1 MSNLKDIK
9 NSANWGFETR
19 QVQIGQEQPDPA
31 TDARAVPIYAST
43 SFVFHNSQHAADRF
57 GLRDAGNIYGR
68 LTNPTQDIFEQRI
81 ASLEGGVAAL
91 ATSSGA
97 AAINYT
103 LQALAKSGEHIVA
116 SKTIYGGTYNLLA
129 HTLPLTS
136 GITTTFVDPEE
147 EGSFE
152 AAITDKT
159 KAIYVET
166 LGNPNSNIADLEEL
180 ANTSVMVICAGAKS
194 ILDLGLTLEYLET
207 HGVTVI
213 GYGTDELPAFY
224 TRKSGFGVD
233 YELDTPEQLAKAFHV
248 KRELGLRGGLLVTNP
263 IPEEYSMDKAVI
275 DKAIAE
281 AVEDAKKDG
290 IHGKATTPY
299 LLAKIKDLT
308 GGDSLDSNIQLVFN
322 NARLGA
328 QAAVELAKLEK

>member
-1 MSNLKDIK
+1 
-9 NSANWGFETR
+9 
-19 QVQIGQEQPDPA
+19 
-31 TDARAVPIYAST
+31 
-43 SFVFHNSQHAADRF
+43 
-57 GLRDAGNIYGR
+57 
-68 LTNPTQDIFEQRI
+68 
-81 ASLEGGVAAL
+81 
-91 ATSSGA
+91 
-97 AAINYT
+97 
-103 LQALAKSGEHIVA
+103 
-116 SKTIYGGTYNLLA
+116 
-129 HTLPLTS
+129 
-136 GITTTFVDPEE
+136 
-147 EGSFE
+147 
-152 AAITDKT
+152 
-159 KAIYVET
+159 
-166 LGNPNSNIADLEEL
+166 
-180 ANTSVMVICAGAKS
+180 MVICAGAKS

-233 YELDTPEQLAKAFHV
+233 YELDTPAELAKAFHV

-290 IHGKATTPY
+290 IHGKGHHAPY
-299 LLAKIKDLT
+299 LLAKIKGDLT

-328 QAAVELAKLEK
+328 AAAVELAKLER

>member
-1 MSNLKDIK
+1 MNKYLDIAPRLPRPLPPV
-9 NSANWGFETR
+9 SRRGARIHHHFPR
-19 QVQIGQEQPDPA
+19 HALPA
-31 TDARAVPIYAST
+31 ERGDRAQGRADHSRRGRRARDHRHHRRTP
-43 SFVFHNSQHAADRF
+43 
-57 GLRDAGNIYGR
+57 
-68 LTNPTQDIFEQRI
+68 
-81 ASLEGGVAAL
+81 EGGPSKEEIDYLGRTGAGIPKASCRDLPVLVAQGKD
-91 ATSSGA
+91 GA
-97 AAINYT
+97 CT
-103 LQALAKSGEHIVA
+103 V
-116 SKTIYGGTYNLLA
+116 
-129 HTLPLTS
+129 
-136 GITTTFVDPEE
+136 TTTMMIADMAGIRVFATGGIGGVHR
-147 EGSFE
+147 G
-152 AAITDKT
+152 AQ
-159 KAIYVET
+159 ET
-166 LGNPNSNIADLEEL
+166 FDISADLEEL
-180 ANTSVMVICAGAKS
+180 ANTSVMVVCAGAKS

-213 GYGTDELPAFY
+213 GYGTSELPAFY

-263 IPEEYSMDKAVI
+263 IPEEYSMDKEVI

-328 QAAVELAKLEK
+328 AAAVELSKLEK

>member
-1 MSNLKDIK
+1 MNRYLDIAPEVKEALDAGKPVVALESTIISHGMPYPQNVETALKVESIIRE
-9 NSANWGFETR
+9 AGA
-19 QVQIGQEQPDPA
+19 VPA
-31 TDARAVPIYAST
+31 TIAII
-43 SFVFHNSQHAADRF
+43 
-57 GLRDAGNIYGR
+57 GGR
-68 LTNPTQDIFEQRI
+68 LKAGLTREEIDYLGKTGAGIPKASRRDLPVLVAQGRDGACTVTTTMMI
-81 ASLEGGVAAL
+81 ADMGGIGGVHR
-91 ATSSGA
+91 GA
-97 AAINYT
+97 
-103 LQALAKSGEHIVA
+103 QE
-116 SKTIYGGTYNLLA
+116 
-129 HTLPLTS
+129 
-136 GITTTFVDPEE
+136 TFDI
-147 EGSFE
+147 S
-152 AAITDKT
+152 
-159 KAIYVET
+159 
-166 LGNPNSNIADLEEL
+166 ADLEEL
-180 ANTSVMVICAGAKS
+180 ADTSVMVICAGAKS

-233 YELDTPEQLAKAFHV
+233 YELDTPAELAKAFHV

-281 AVEDAKKDG
+281 AVENAKKDG

-328 QAAVELAKLEK
+328 AAAVELAKLER

>member
-1 MSNLKDIK
+1 MKQFDLKAYMDVTPEIEEAVRTGKPVVALESTILSHGMPYPENLSFAREVEKII
-9 NSANWGFETR
+9 R
-19 QVQIGQEQPDPA
+19 EQGAIPA
-31 TDARAVPIYAST
+31 TMAIID
-43 SFVFHNSQHAADRF
+43 
-57 GLRDAGNIYGR
+57 GR
-68 LTNPTQDIFEQRI
+68 LKCGLTEDELVRMCEAKGVLKVSRRDLPIVVAQKLTGATTVATTMILANMAGIHIFATGGI
-81 ASLEGGVAAL
+81 GGVHR
-91 ATSSGA
+91 GA
-97 AAINYT
+97 
-103 LQALAKSGEHIVA
+103 QE
-116 SKTIYGGTYNLLA
+116 
-129 HTLPLTS
+129 
-136 GITTTFVDPEE
+136 TFDI
-147 EGSFE
+147 S
-152 AAITDKT
+152 
-159 KAIYVET
+159 
-166 LGNPNSNIADLEEL
+166 ADLEEL
-180 ANTSVMVICAGAKS
+180 ANTPVMVICAGAKS

-233 YELDTPEQLAKAFHV
+233 YELDTPAELAKAFHV

-328 QAAVELAKLEK
+328 AAAVELAKLER

>member
-1 MSNLKDIK
+1 MKNLHEYLKISPAVQNTLDVGRPVLALESTIISHGMPYPQ
-9 NSANWGFETR
+9 NLETAR
-19 QVQIGQEQPDPA
+19 LCEAEARKHGVEPA
-31 TDARAVPIYAST
+31 TVAIIHGKLCAGLTDEELEYLAKAGPKVAKASRRDLPILAARGADGATTVAATMIVAAMAGIR
-43 SFVFHNSQHAADRF
+43 VFAT
-57 GLRDAGNIYGR
+57 GGI
-68 LTNPTQDIFEQRI
+68 
-81 ASLEGGVAAL
+81 GGVHR
-91 ATSSGA
+91 GA
-97 AAINYT
+97 
-103 LQALAKSGEHIVA
+103 QE
-116 SKTIYGGTYNLLA
+116 
-129 HTLPLTS
+129 
-136 GITTTFVDPEE
+136 TFDI
-147 EGSFE
+147 S
-152 AAITDKT
+152 
-159 KAIYVET
+159 
-166 LGNPNSNIADLEEL
+166 ADLEEL
-180 ANTSVMVICAGAKS
+180 ANTPVMVICAGAKS

-233 YELDTPEQLAKAFHV
+233 YELDTPAELAKAFHV

-328 QAAVELAKLEK
+328 AAAVELAKLER

>member
-1 MSNLKDIK
+1 MIADMAGIRV
-9 NSANWGFETR
+9 F
-19 QVQIGQEQPDPA
+19 A
-31 TDARAVPIYAST
+31 TGGI
-43 SFVFHNSQHAADRF
+43 
-57 GLRDAGNIYGR
+57 
-68 LTNPTQDIFEQRI
+68 
-81 ASLEGGVAAL
+81 GGVHR
-91 ATSSGA
+91 GA
-97 AAINYT
+97 
-103 LQALAKSGEHIVA
+103 QE
-116 SKTIYGGTYNLLA
+116 
-129 HTLPLTS
+129 
-136 GITTTFVDPEE
+136 TFDI
-147 EGSFE
+147 S
-152 AAITDKT
+152 
-159 KAIYVET
+159 
-166 LGNPNSNIADLEEL
+166 ADLEEL
-180 ANTSVMVICAGAKS
+180 ADTPVMVICAGAKS

-233 YELDTPEQLAKAFHV
+233 YELDTPAELAKAFHV

-328 QAAVELAKLEK
+328 AAAVELAKLER